1 MVETLDEVALGELPP
16 APRNPLPYRQ
26 QVRAIRAFHTGLETL
41 RDAGGP
47 VTRLTLAP
55 KSLMPPVIVVTS
67 PQGARD
73 ILGRSGGHIDKT
85 RIHHEMRH
93 LLGSNLF
100 DLTHEPWLPRR
111 RALQPIFT
119 KHHVREFGG
128 HMAQAAHTVADSWVD
143 GTDVDSTP
151 NAAS

>member
-1 MVETLDEVALGELPP
+1 M
-16 APRNPLPYRQ
+16 
-26 QVRAIRAFHTGLETL
+26 RAIRNYHTGLETL

-47 VTRLTLAP
+47 VTRLTLGP
-55 KSLMPPVIVVTS
+55 KWLMPPIVVVTS

-73 ILGRSGGHIDKT
+73 ILGRSGAHIDKT

-93 LLGSNLF
+93 LLGPNLF

-119 KHHVREFGG
+119 KQHVREFGG
-128 HMAQAAHTVADSWVD
+128 HMAQAAEMVADGWS
-143 GTDVDSTP
+143 TEPKSISTP